1 MRAIPNRTI
10 FVAILSLLLTVFVGS
25 PSESARPK
33 KGDKCLKL
41 GQNVGKSSGRLTCA
55 PVTTLR
61 WVSNPRVPEVGSI
74 FKPAEM
80 GKWVEVG
87 NLEFKVLS
95 IDFQVGSEICSNNA
109 WNDGCRI
116 TGFRGEVDPD
126 SSIRWV
132 GVEFEVENGF
142 VATVEPGSSRYTYYL
157 VTSTNEFIENDI
169 VAVFNRN
176 LMDVVLPEGEKARG
190 KIVFKVPKTVTDLN
204 SLLLIRD
211 QAKNSTKDYYFL
223 LDW

>member
-1 MRAIPNRTI
+1 MSSSKFRISLIALFT
-10 FVAILSLLLTVFVGS
+10 LLLSVLLGL
-25 PSESARPK
+25 PAESAKPK
-33 KGDKCLKL
+33 KGEKCLKL
-41 GQNVGKSSGRLTCA
+41 GQNIGKTSNRLTCA

-61 WVSNPRVPEVGSI
+61 WVSNPRIPPVGSI

-87 NLEFKVLS
+87 NIEFKVLS
-95 IDFQVGSEICSNNA
+95 IDFQIGSEICWNNA

-126 SSIRWV
+126 SLIRWV

-142 VATVEPGSSRYTYYL
+142 VATVEPGSTRFTYFL
-157 VTSTNEFIENDI
+157 VTSNNELIENDI
-169 VAVFNRN
+169 VAVFNQN
-176 LMDVVLPEGEKARG
+176 LMDTVLTEGEKTSG
-190 KIVFKVPKTVTDLN
+190 KIVFKVPKAVTDLS

-211 QAKNSTKDYYFL
+211 QTKNSTKDYYFL